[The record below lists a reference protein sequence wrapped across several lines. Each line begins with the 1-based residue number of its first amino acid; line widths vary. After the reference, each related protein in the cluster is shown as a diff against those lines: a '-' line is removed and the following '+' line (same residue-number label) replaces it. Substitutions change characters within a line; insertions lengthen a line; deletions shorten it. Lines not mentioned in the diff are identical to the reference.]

1 MVTTGITSQN
11 ITCIYSLLKIRR
23 KYAQE
28 QETGEKDK
36 IAGFKFKENAFAA
49 SWLGA
54 PDRALTRSNGA
65 MLVV

>member
-28 QETGEKDK
+28 QETGEKRTSGIRLPDSNSK
-36 IAGFKFKENAFAA
+36 RMPSLRPDSEPLIA
-49 SWLGA
+49 
-54 PDRALTRSNGA
+54 P
-65 MLVV
+65 